1 MSYRKVSIIDTQQ
14 RTLLSDFTNS
24 KYIIHVG
31 LPLSYR
37 EEKDKEWPTVY
48 LLDGNLYFGM
58 VVEIIRSMSWTSNTS
73 DAIVVGISYDVK
85 TSGEKAFN
93 QIMARREY
101 DLTPVRDKEEEEV
114 CLDWLKRK
122 VKTGGCP
129 DFYEFIEAQLI
140 PLISRSYRINSSK
153 TVLMG
158 HSLGGLF
165 TLYAMLTKPKLFE
178 TYFSISPPTQIS
190 NEFIFNYEEM
200 YSKRRTTLPCN
211 LMLAIGELER
221 PRSLGGVSGLYR
233 FADQL
238 ENRNYRWFNL
248 DTFIL
253 PDEDHCSCIPLAFQ
267 RGLRK
272 LLAIN
277 RSA

>member
-1 MSYRKVSIIDTQQ
+1 MGYRKASILDTQQ
-14 RTLLSDFTNS
+14 RSILSDFTNT
-24 KYIIHVG
+24 KYIINVG
-31 LPLSYR
+31 LPLSYS
-37 EEKDKEWPTVY
+37 EEKNKKWPTVY

-58 VVEIIRSMSWTSNTS
+58 VVEIIRSMSWTLNTS
-73 DAIVVGISYDVK
+73 DAIVVGISYDIT

-114 CLDWLKRK
+114 CKDWLKRD
-122 VKTGGCP
+122 VKTGGGP
-129 DFYEFIEAQLI
+129 DLYKFIEAQLI
-140 PLISRSYRINSSK
+140 PLISNSYRVNTNK
-153 TVLMG
+153 TVLVG

-165 TLYAMLTKPKLFE
+165 VLYSMLMKPNMYKA
-178 TYFSISPPTQIS
+178 YFSISPPTQIS
-190 NEFIFNYEEM
+190 DDFIFDFEDQ
-200 YSKRRTTLPCN
+200 YSKRRTTLPCD
-211 LMLAIGELER
+211 LVLAIGELER

-238 ENRNYRWFNL
+238 ENRNYKWFNL

-253 PDEDHCSCIPLAFQ
+253 PDEDHCSGIPLAFQ